1 MVVYLLLYYA
11 GRFLHSDCNFEDMF
25 TPRPTPQ
32 FTRTLLK
39 LDEFELLG
47 TASLFGQG
55 IQLAIL
61 ENGCHLTHDSLKD
74 NNITMLNPFSYSE
87 IPQGYEHGTAVTGI
101 VSGKPFEGIPINIGQ
116 DAMFY
121 PGGVAPQA
129 EVKLYVVDY
138 SYASLYMTLNAIKQE
153 DATCH
158 IDIVSLSF
166 HTGPV
171 ISYVEREQMRLLIE
185 DLESKGTFVFAASGN
200 EGNREKVVFPACLD
214 KVISVGSLDYFAK
227 HSQYTNDEADV
238 YCFGEVIAPRGNST
252 ALRYVTGSSMA
263 TPAVAGLVGL
273 AFQYAKS
280 KGYNTVSDKK
290 NIILWFKKVKEI
302 RFETLEKIFD
312 GITNFQL

>member
-1 MVVYLLLYYA
+1 MVYFKLLVLLHSLHYYA
-11 GRFLHSDCNFEDMF
+11 ERFLHSDCNFEDKF
-25 TPRPTPQ
+25 TPMPTLQ

-39 LDEFELLG
+39 LDKLLG

-61 ENGCHLTHDSLKD
+61 ENRCHLTHDSLKD
-74 NNITMLNPFSYSE
+74 NNITMVNPFGYSE
-87 IPQGYEHGTAVTGI
+87 IPQGFKHGTAVTGI

-129 EVKLYVVDY
+129 EVKIYAVDC
-138 SYASLYMTLNAIKQE
+138 SYDSLYETLNAIKQE
-153 DATCH
+153 DTTY
-158 IDIVSLSF
+158 DIVSLSF

-171 ISYVEREQMRLLIE
+171 TPDDHQKMQLLIE
-185 DLESKGTFVFAASGN
+185 ALESEGTFVFAASGN

-214 KVISVGSLDYFAK
+214 KVISVGSLNYFAK
-227 HSQYTNDEADV
+227 RSQYTNDEADV

-252 ALRYVTGSSMA
+252 ALGYVTGSSMA

-280 KGYNTVSDKK
+280 KGYDSVSSKK
-290 NIILWFKKVKEI
+290 KIISWFKEVKEI
-302 RFETLEKIFD
+302 RFETLEKIFYS
-312 GITNFQL
+312 IT

>member
-11 GRFLHSDCNFEDMF
+11 GRFLHSDCNFEDTF

-39 LDEFELLG
+39 LDELLS
-47 TASLFGQG
+47 TAGLFGQG

-74 NNITMLNPFSYSE
+74 NNNITMLNPFSFSE

-101 VSGKPFEGIPINIGQ
+101 VSGKSFEGIPINIYIGQ
-116 DAMFY
+116 DSGMSY

-129 EVKLYVVDY
+129 EVKIYAVDC
-138 SYASLYMTLNAIKQE
+138 SYDSLYNTLYTINQE
-153 DATCH
+153 DTTY
-158 IDIVSLSF
+158 DIVSLSF

-171 ISYVEREQMRLLIE
+171 TPDQHQQMQLLIE
-185 DLESKGTFVFAASGN
+185 ALESRGTFVFAASGN

-214 KVISVGSLDYFAK
+214 KVIGVGSLDYFAK
-227 HSQYTNDEADV
+227 RSQYTNDEADV

-252 ALRYVTGSSMA
+252 ALGYVTGSSMA

-280 KGYNTVSDKK
+280 KGYDSVSNKK
-290 NIILWFKKVKEI
+290 EIISWFKEVKEI
-302 RFETLEKIFD
+302 RFETLEKIFHS
-312 GITNFQL
+312 IK